1 MDKHAQDLA
10 RKIISIL
17 EDIKRLIVDALA
29 KPQQKQESAN
39 KQTDTSNSQQNQSRP
54 NTENPKTTSN
64 PTITG
69 QNPPVDH
76 KKERFPKLVQFKPV
90 IEAIGICF
98 LVIYTAV
105 TIFLWCESRKA
116 NRIAQSAFSVSQ
128 RAYVTIGRNDGVV
141 ADFIV
146 PSDPSKN
153 AEMVNYFQ
161 NTGHIPAK
169 FGWGV
174 MSGFTSSKDSGIAFS
189 HRWTA
194 PFGRTFDKKQKAISE
209 TGDSTIIAS
218 NSIYVATMGVISQK
232 DLNNLPNTSPGMFIL
247 GTYQYCDELGNQD
260 MREFSM
266 SYRTGAPSSAL
277 SFSLGN
283 DTSWLT
289 VLADAQRR
297 TPDAL
302 FPCQTITEKQKQK

>member
-1 MDKHAQDLA
+1 MDNHAQDFA
-10 RKIISIL
+10 RQIISRL
-17 EDIKRLIVDALA
+17 DAIKTLIVDAV
-29 KPQQKQESAN
+29 SAHN
-39 KQTDTSNSQQNQSRP
+39 KKGKYTNTKDGKSNSGQGQSSSLGQGSLP
-54 NTENPKTTSN
+54 ESN
-64 PTITG
+64 PSPG
-69 QNPPVDH
+69 SNSPPANAQ
-76 KKERFPKLVQFKPV
+76 KERFPRLREYAPL
-90 IEAIGICF
+90 IELIGASFI
-98 LVIYTAV
+98 VIYTFV
-105 TIFLWCESRKA
+105 TIALWCSSREANQLTSESLR
-116 NRIAQSAFSVSQ
+116 VSQ

-153 AEMVNYFQ
+153 AEMVIYFQ

-174 MSGFTSSKDSGIAFS
+174 MSGFTTSKNSGIAFS
-189 HRWTA
+189 HQWTR
-194 PFGRTFDKKQKAISE
+194 PFGRTSDKKQKAISE
-209 TGDSTIIAS
+209 TGDSTIIAG

-260 MREFSM
+260 MRQFGM

-283 DTSWLT
+283 DTSWLV

-302 FPCQTITEKQKQK
+302 FPCETITEKQKQQ